1 MPSWLSRLLD
11 ALVAS
16 LLALFAPIQTMLVS
30 TGALVIC
37 DLITGIMAAHKAGL
51 PITSRGIKRTV
62 VKLLVYDLAILLAH
76 ITEVYLTQHSIPV
89 LNVVTS
95 IIGITELKSCL
106 ENLQKLT
113 GNGVVTAIVDRISSA
128 SNVDNSKP
136 PTNPDGPV

>member
-1 MPSWLSRLLD
+1 MPNWLSRLLD
-11 ALVAS
+11 TLAAS
-16 LLALFAPIQTMLVS
+16 LLALFAPIQTMLLS

-37 DLITGIMAAHKAGL
+37 DLITGVMAARKAGQ
-51 PITSRGIKRTV
+51 PITSKGIKRTV

-106 ENLQKLT
+106 ENLQKIS
-113 GNGVVTAIVDRISSA
+113 GSGVVTLILDRISSA
-128 SNVDNSKP
+128 KNVDNSKSP
-136 PTNPDGPV
+136 ANPDGPV